1 MKIKSIVLAI
11 VSTALISSTFAFEMS
26 GVGKVPTY
34 AEFAVKRFA
43 IKTSKTISASNSIIL
58 PVLKDK
64 ANHLLGN
71 KTNGLFN
78 LGIVETLKLTN
89 DTPAQKSLMQ
99 CSIDFPAFAFSKECH
114 EMRYKN
120 YMTKY
125 NTEPLVKLQNKMIYE
140 SIIREFEKI

>member
-11 VSTALISSTFAFEMS
+11 VSTALISSTFAFDVKNYS
-26 GVGKVPTY
+26 
-34 AEFAVKRFA
+34 EFAVKNFA
-43 IKTSKTISASNSIIL
+43 DKTSRTISSSNSIIL

-78 LGIVETLKLTN
+78 LGLVETLKMTN
-89 DTPAQKSLMQ
+89 DSSAQVRLLQ
-99 CSIDFPAFAFSKECH
+99 CSIKVPEFAFSNECH

-120 YMTKY
+120 HMTKY
-125 NTEPLVKLQNKMIYE
+125 NLEPLAKLQKKMFDE
-140 SIIREFEKI
+140 SIKKEFEKI

>member
-1 MKIKSIVLAI
+1 MKIKSIILAI
-11 VSTALISSTFAFEMS
+11 ASTALISSTFAFDVKNYS
-26 GVGKVPTY
+26 
-34 AEFAVKRFA
+34 EFAVKHFA
-43 IKTSKTISASNSIIL
+43 IKTSKSISSRNSIIL

-78 LGIVETLKLTN
+78 LGLVETLKLTN
-89 DTPAQKSLMQ
+89 DTSAQKSLMQ

-125 NTEPLVKLQNKMIYE
+125 NLEPLAKLQNKMIRE
-140 SIIREFEKI
+140 SILREFEKI